1 MYTKVI
7 NIYYFRVMLPFH
19 TTVAKFKI
27 IKVHYLCE
35 GKINPRALN
44 NFTYTS
50 ISRFFFLHNLTI
62 LCTIAPSKR
71 NALKKS

>member
-27 IKVHYLCE
+27 K
-35 GKINPRALN
+35 GAL
-44 NFTYTS
+44 FMWEK
-50 ISRFFFLHNLTI
+50 LT
-62 LCTIAPSKR
+62 LEY
-71 NALKKS
+71 

>member
-7 NIYYFRVMLPFH
+7 NIYYFRVMLPLH

-44 NFTYTS
+44 NF
-50 ISRFFFLHNLTI
+50 FLH
-62 LCTIAPSKR
+62 
-71 NALKKS
+71 